1 MKQQAG
7 LTLIEVLIASL
18 ILFMSLAVVSAI
30 FRQNLDTQQ
39 RALMYLKHSEQ
50 FPNLLSQIRFRMES
64 GERSGQIM
72 LGDSSYTWQATQ
84 LKEATAVGVA
94 DPETMVLTSDG
105 SKLVMWEIELLEN
118 ERSIWRVQQA
128 IWADEV
134 ALP

>member
-39 RALMYLKHSEQ
+39 KALSYLKHSQ
-50 FPNLLSQIRFRMES
+50 HFPNLLAQIRYRLEA
-64 GERSGQIM
+64 GERSGQIT
-72 LGDSSYTWQATQ
+72 LEAQPYTWQATE
-84 LKEATAVGVA
+84 LKQAVAVGVA
-94 DPETMVLTSDG
+94 DPETMAVTSDG
-105 SKLVMWEIELLEN
+105 SRLVMWEIELLEN

-128 IWADEV
+128 IWADNK
-134 ALP
+134 ASP

>member
-1 MKQQAG
+1 MKHQAG

-39 RALMYLKHSEQ
+39 RALLYLTHSER
-50 FPNLLSQIRFRMES
+50 FPNLLTQIRFRLES
-64 GERSGQIM
+64 GERSGQIAV
-72 LGDSSYTWQATQ
+72 GEQTYSWQATE
-84 LKEATAVGVA
+84 LKQAAAVGVA
-94 DPETMVLTSDG
+94 DPETMVITSDG
-105 SKLVMWEIELLEN
+105 SRMVMWEIELLEN

-128 IWADEV
+128 IWADNK